1 MNKRAILIP
10 IKDFDSAKLR
20 LSEVLDTAG
29 RAKLA
34 KELARGVIEACSGVP
49 VWIVCENDEVES
61 WGRGLGAEILR
72 NPEEGLN
79 KAAEFGF
86 NCLREQGVE
95 RVLVT
100 HGDLI
105 HPEGLP
111 SLFDMEEIVIVPDTE
126 LDGTNVLVLPTAINF
141 EFSYGPNSYNRHL
154 KSATGSGKPTLVV
167 ADSKFAF
174 DIDDPDDLALLV

>member
-79 KAAEFGF
+79 KAVEFGF
-86 NCLREQGVE
+86 NCLR
-95 RVLVT
+95 
-100 HGDLI
+100 
-105 HPEGLP
+105 
-111 SLFDMEEIVIVPDTE
+111 
-126 LDGTNVLVLPTAINF
+126 
-141 EFSYGPNSYNRHL
+141 
-154 KSATGSGKPTLVV
+154 KSSNLH
-167 ADSKFAF
+167 
-174 DIDDPDDLALLV
+174 